1 MFSSEPPPPTPTTA
15 IKQSESITTNNNMGE
30 ATRTISTVHPDIL
43 LTHIFSRLDGPAL
56 ASASCTTTQ
65 LCSLSTQEHL
75 WSNICNSTWQS
86 TNDPRISH
94 LISTFPNG
102 HRSFFSDSF
111 PLLSSSSSNSNN
123 LQSLPPASPTS
134 ELISAIDIQYK
145 NNVIYSKIEETKTTT
160 NWFRCSPFRIDLLEP
175 KDIIPTT
182 IQNGNNICQVLNE
195 NLTLSWVMIDPIQ
208 RRSAN
213 LSSWKPVSVHRHWL
227 SGEIQVRFATVL
239 KGSGNN
245 HRDEEGEVLC
255 GIILGFG
262 GCENGDVQ
270 VKEVSLQIEDMD
282 GISLNGKDSLE
293 ILQAGIGNGERKN
306 IVREG
311 RKEKYEEYLR
321 MKREREIKKLR
332 REKRLDSLCGVLCTL
347 VFTIFCIMVF
357 YR

>member
-1 MFSSEPPPPTPTTA
+1 MFTSEPPPPLSTTA
-15 IKQSESITTNNNMGE
+15 VIKSESTTTTINNNMGE
-30 ATRTISTVHPDIL
+30 ATATISTVHPDVL
-43 LTHIFSRLDGPAL
+43 LTHIFARLDGSSL

-65 LCSLSTQEHL
+65 LHSLSTQEHL
-75 WSNICNSTWQS
+75 WSNICKSTWQS

-94 LISTFPNG
+94 LISTFQNG
-102 HRSFFSDSF
+102 PRSFFSDSF
-111 PLLSSSSSNSNN
+111 PLLSSSNN
-123 LQSLPPASPTS
+123 LRSPPPPVPAS

-145 NNVIYSKIEETKTTT
+145 NNVIYSKVEETKTTT

-182 IQNGNNICQVLNE
+182 IQNGKDICQDLNE
-195 NLTLSWVMIDPIQ
+195 NLTLSWITIDPIQ

-227 SGEIQVRFATVL
+227 TGEIQVRFATIL
-239 KGSGNN
+239 KGNGNN
-245 HRDEEGEVLC
+245 HEDEKVLC
-255 GIILGFG
+255 GIIVGFG

-293 ILQAGIGNGERKN
+293 ILQVGIGNGERKN
-306 IVREG
+306 IVREE

-321 MKREREIKKLR
+321 TKREREIRKLR
-332 REKRLDSLCGVLCTL
+332 REKRLDSLCGVLGTL
-347 VFTIFCIMVF
+347 VFTVFCMMVF
-357 YR
+357 YH

>member
-1 MFSSEPPPPTPTTA
+1 MFLSEPPLPTTA
-15 IKQSESITTNNNMGE
+15 IKRSESTTTTNTNMGE
-30 ATRTISTVHPDIL
+30 ATTTISTVHPDIL

-65 LCSLSTQEHL
+65 LRSLSTQEHL

-94 LISTFPNG
+94 IISTFPNG
-102 HRSFFSDSF
+102 HRSFYSDSF
-111 PLLSSSSSNSNN
+111 PLLSSSSSNN
-123 LQSLPPASPTS
+123 LQSPPPPPSPTPD
-134 ELISAIDIQYK
+134 LISAIDIQYK

-182 IQNGNNICQVLNE
+182 IQNGNNICQDLNE
-195 NLTLSWVMIDPIQ
+195 NLTLSWIIIDPIQ

-213 LSSWKPVSVHRHWL
+213 LSSWKPVSVYRHWL
-227 SGEIQVRFATVL
+227 SGEIQVRFATIL
-239 KGSGNN
+239 KGSGHN
-245 HRDEEGEVLC
+245 HKAEEGEVLC
-255 GIILGFG
+255 GIIVGFG

-306 IVREG
+306 IVREE

-321 MKREREIKKLR
+321 MKREREIEKLR
-332 REKRLDSLCGVLCTL
+332 REKRLDSLCGVVCTL
-347 VFTIFCIMVF
+347 VFTVFCMMVF
-357 YR
+357 YH